1 MGSTSHEREI
11 IEMRANNN
19 AGCLT
24 AFLSSFSRW
33 VLLFY
38 WIARP
43 VQMNAA
49 FNTFIFPCLGLL
61 FLPLTTLMYV
71 LLIQGVGAIQGL
83 DWLWL
88 ILALVLDLATLGG
101 AGYANRNRIPAGY
114 PGSGQTPAAVQAPAA
129 PEQPVDSTPK
139 SS

>member
-1 MGSTSHEREI
+1 
-11 IEMRANNN
+11 
-19 AGCLT
+19 LT
-24 AFLSSFSRW
+24 AFISSFSRW
-33 VLLFY
+33 MLLFY

-61 FLPLTTLMYV
+61 FLPITTLMYL
-71 LLIQGVGAIQGL
+71 LLIQGVGTIQGL

-88 ILALVLDLATLGG
+88 ILAVVLDLGTLGG

-114 PGSGQTPAAVQAPAA
+114 PGSPQTPAAVQAPAA
-129 PEQPVDSTPK
+129 APPPSQPTDTTSGT
-139 SS
+139 

>member
-1 MGSTSHEREI
+1 
-11 IEMRANNN
+11 MRANNN

-24 AFLSSFSRW
+24 VFISSFSRW

-61 FLPLTTLMYV
+61 FLPFTTLMYV
-71 LLIQGVGAIQGL
+71 LLVQGVGAIQGL

-88 ILALVLDLATLGG
+88 ILALVLDLAALGG

-114 PGSGQTPAAVQAPAA
+114 PGAIEPTTSAPMPPPPTTPAAP
-129 PEQPVDSTPK
+129 PPSQPTDSTPK
-139 SS
+139 SN

>member
-1 MGSTSHEREI
+1 
-11 IEMRANNN
+11 MRANNN

-24 AFLSSFSRW
+24 VFVSSFSRW

-61 FLPLTTLMYV
+61 FLPFTTLMYV

-88 ILALVLDLATLGG
+88 ILALVLDLAALGG
-101 AGYANRNRIPAGY
+101 AGYANRNRMPGY
-114 PGSGQTPAAVQAPAA
+114 AEPTPPPPAA
-129 PEQPVDSTPK
+129 PPSQPASSTP
-139 SS
+139 SSN